1 MIINLIG
8 QPGAGKT
15 TISQKLNLF
24 VPIQMNIDGDEVRDI
39 FQNKDYSENGRRK
52 NIQNA
57 YNIALFLDKKGY
69 NPIISL
75 VSPYRDLRE
84 WLKNQTDVFEFY
96 IKTSDI
102 RGRENFFVENFEEP
116 LNNFTLVDTT
126 GKQAFDIVKNQIY
139 PIIKSSIR
147 QIVQ

>member
-15 TISQKLNLF
+15 SISQKLNLF

-75 VSPYRDLRE
+75 VSPIE
-84 WLKNQTDVFEFY
+84 
-96 IKTSDI
+96 I
-102 RGRENFFVENFEEP
+102 
-116 LNNFTLVDTT
+116 
-126 GKQAFDIVKNQIY
+126 
-139 PIIKSSIR
+139 
-147 QIVQ
+147 